1 MSLFR
6 SSQKEGLIEIMAEMI
21 LTFEWDG
28 HTVKKETKGF
38 VGSGCITKTKFIE
51 DALGTAKNRKKK
63 AEYYES
69 KEKENENERKLK
81 N

>member
-1 MSLFR
+1 
-6 SSQKEGLIEIMAEMI
+6 MAEMI

-28 HTVKKETKGF
+28 TVKKETKGF
-38 VGSGCITKTKFIE
+38 VGSECIAKTKFIE
-51 DALGTAKNRKKK
+51 EALGTAKNRRKK

-69 KEKENENERKLK
+69 KEKENERKLK